1 MTPLAV
7 LMGIVMGSAVT
18 ITIGL
23 ALVLC
28 VFLLM
33 GHDYP
38 FLVREYGP
46 LLQSFFLF
54 LALAFVSSY
63 GFVGVL
69 RERSWRFWAVA
80 ATAVNVAGLAW
91 HYWPR

>member
-7 LMGIVMGSAVT
+7 LVGIIMGSAVT

-23 ALVLC
+23 ALVLA

-33 GHDYP
+33 SHDYP
-38 FLVREYGP
+38 ALAREYAP

-54 LALAFVSSY
+54 LVLAFVSSY
-63 GFVGVL
+63 AFMGVL
-69 RERSWRFWAVA
+69 RLRPWRYRAVGATLLTVA
-80 ATAVNVAGLAW
+80 ALAW

>member
-7 LMGIVMGSAVT
+7 LMGILMGSAVT
-18 ITIGL
+18 ITVGL
-23 ALVLC
+23 ALVLI

-33 GHDYP
+33 SHDYP
-38 FLVREYGP
+38 ALARETAP
-46 LLQSFFLF
+46 LLKSFFLF

-63 GFVGVL
+63 AFMGVL
-69 RERSWRFWAVA
+69 RLRPWRFWAVG
-80 ATAVNVAGLAW
+80 ATALTVAALAW

>member
-7 LMGIVMGSAVT
+7 LMGIIMGSAVT

-33 GHDYP
+33 SHDYP
-38 FLVREYGP
+38 SLVREYGP

-63 GFVGVL
+63 GFMGVL
-69 RERSWRFWAVA
+69 RERPWRGWAIA
-80 ATAVNVAGLAW
+80 GTALNVAWLAW